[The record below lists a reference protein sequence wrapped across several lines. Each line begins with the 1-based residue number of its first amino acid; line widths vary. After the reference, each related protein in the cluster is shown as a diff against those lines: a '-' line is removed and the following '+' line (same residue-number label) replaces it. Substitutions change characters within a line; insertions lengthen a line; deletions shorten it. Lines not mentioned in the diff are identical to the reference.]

1 MPLAAF
7 TTELELT
14 WTSGHRQQR
23 LVESIVS
30 SARDQLKV
38 HQTQKDPNDEPTA
51 NPHALL
57 VEFLTHCDPS
67 KSHDHDDE
75 VHQLPD
81 HLAGDKDYT
90 ADRGSGAL
98 KRMGEKMK
106 PSRKLQMRMVLAS
119 GRAYVPFYE
128 PNYDIFWIASSRK
141 LLPLI
146 LLMPVP
152 PQHEPKQAWLLLS

>member
-106 PSRKLQMRMVLAS
+106 PSRKLQMRMVLAN

-128 PNYDIFWIASSRK
+128 PKYEIFWIASSRK

-152 PQHEPKQAWLLLS
+152 LQHAPKQAWLLLS